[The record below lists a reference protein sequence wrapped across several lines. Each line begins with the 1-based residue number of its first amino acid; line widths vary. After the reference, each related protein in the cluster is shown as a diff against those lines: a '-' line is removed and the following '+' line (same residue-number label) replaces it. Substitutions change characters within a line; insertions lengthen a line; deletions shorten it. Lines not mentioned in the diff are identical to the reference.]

1 MASYKITGKI
11 HDAGEIVK
19 VSDRFQKREFVI
31 ITEEMGGTMVFTE
44 YIKFQLTQDRVNLMD
59 GMTESDMIEVT
70 FDIKGNRWE
79 KEGKVSYF
87 TNLNAWK
94 VEKVTAE
101 STAAAAPPQNTPPEF
116 PEVPPGDAPPVSP
129 TSQQD
134 IDDLPF

>member
-1 MASYKITGKI
+1 MASFKIIGKI

-44 YIKFQLTQDRVNLMD
+44 YIKFQLTQDRVTLMD
-59 GMTESDMIEVT
+59 SMANGDMIEVT

-94 VEKVTAE
+94 VEKVTPE
-101 STAAAAPPQNTPPEF
+101 TAAAPAASQQTPPEF
-116 PEVPPGDAPPVSP
+116 PEVPPGDAPPVS
-129 TSQQD
+129 TNQQD